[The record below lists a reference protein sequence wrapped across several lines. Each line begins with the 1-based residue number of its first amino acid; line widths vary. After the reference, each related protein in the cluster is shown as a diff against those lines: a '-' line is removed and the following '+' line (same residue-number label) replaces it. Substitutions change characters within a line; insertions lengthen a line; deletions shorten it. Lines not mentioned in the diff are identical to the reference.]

1 MSSPIPP
8 LRRSAAGLALWEN
21 FRMALAT
28 LRANKL
34 RSGLTILGIV
44 IGIMAV
50 VGMTALVRG
59 LNTSVQ
65 SLIQGAG
72 PHILFL
78 RKFEPALFVGG
89 LPEELRHR
97 KDFKVED
104 ATAIRGLPSI
114 RESCPLVPAF
124 GVLTNGRRKS
134 EPLII
139 IGASEAFLDVRN
151 VQIADGRAMTREDV
165 LHRRNVAVL
174 AEGPVLALFPNQDPI
189 GRKFR
194 IGSELYTVVG
204 TFKKFP
210 NPFSRDPDQYVVIPY
225 TAHQKQFGKGE
236 IFIDSVPWSP
246 AVKDTAIE
254 EITQLMRVRRKVG
267 LGKPNDFSV
276 LTQES
281 LLKFWNDITKG
292 LFGVM
297 IAISSIA
304 LMVGGI
310 GVMNIM
316 LVSVTER
323 TREIGVRKAI
333 GARRRDILWQ
343 FLIEA
348 SMLTAVGGVFGISL
362 GVGLAWAVDLIF
374 HFPASTPLWSVVL
387 AFVSST
393 SIGLFFGIYPANRA
407 ARLDPIE
414 ALRYE

>member
-1 MSSPIPP
+1 MSK
-8 LRRSAAGLALWEN
+8 SARLALWEN
-21 FRMALAT
+21 FKMAMSN
-28 LRANKL
+28 LRTNKL

-78 RKFEPALFVGG
+78 RKFEPALMFGG

-104 ATAIRGLPSI
+104 AAAIRELPSI
-114 RESCPLVPAF
+114 RDSCPLLPSF
-124 GVLTNGRRKS
+124 GVLSNGSKKS
-134 EPLII
+134 QPLII
-139 IGASEAFLDVRN
+139 IGASEAFLEVRN
-151 VQIADGRAMTREDV
+151 VQIQDGRFLTREDV
-165 LHRRNVAVL
+165 EHRRNLAVL
-174 AEGPVLALFPNQDPI
+174 AEGPLLALFPNQDPI
-189 GRKFR
+189 GKRFR
-194 IGSELYTVVG
+194 IGREEYTVAG

-210 NPFSRDPDQYVVIPY
+210 NPFSREPDQYVVIPY
-225 TAHQKQFGKGE
+225 TTHQKQFGKGE
-236 IFIDSVPWSP
+236 VFIDSVPWSP
-246 AVKDTAIE
+246 AVKDTAID

-276 LTQES
+276 MTQET
-281 LLKFWNDITKG
+281 LLNFWNQITG
-292 LFGVM
+292 ALFGVM
-297 IAISSIA
+297 VAISSIA

-333 GARRRDILWQ
+333 GARRKDILWQ
-343 FLIEA
+343 FLMEA
-348 SMLTAVGGVFGISL
+348 SMLTAAGGVFGIGL
-362 GVGLAWAVDLIF
+362 GVGLSWMVDFFF
-374 HFPASTPLWSVVL
+374 HFPASTPLWSIGL
-387 AFVSST
+387 AFFSSA
-393 SIGLFFGIYPANRA
+393 SVGLFAGIYPANRA

>member
-1 MSSPIPP
+1 MS
-8 LRRSAAGLALWEN
+8 RSARLALWEN
-21 FRMALAT
+21 FRMALSA

-59 LNTSVQ
+59 LDTSVQ
-65 SLIQGAG
+65 GLIQGAG

-104 ATAIRGLPSI
+104 AAAIRELPSI

-124 GVLTNGRRKS
+124 GVLTCGSRKS

-139 IGASEAFLDVRN
+139 IGASEAFMEVRN
-151 VQIADGRAMTREDV
+151 VQIDAGRFLSREDV
-165 LHRRNVAVL
+165 DHRRNLAVL

-189 GRKFR
+189 GKRIR
-194 IGSELYTVVG
+194 IGAEQYTVVG

-210 NPFSRDPDQYVVIPY
+210 NPLSREPDQYVVIPF
-225 TAHQKQFGKGE
+225 TTHQKQFGKGE

-246 AVKDTAIE
+246 AVKDAAIE
-254 EITQLMRVRRKVG
+254 EITQLMRVRRKVP
-267 LGKPNDFSV
+267 LGKPNDFSI
-276 LTQES
+276 LTQET
-281 LLKFWNDITKG
+281 LLKFWGDITRG
-292 LFGVM
+292 LFAVM
-297 IAISSIA
+297 VAISSIA
-304 LMVGGI
+304 LMVGGV

-333 GARRRDILWQ
+333 GARRKDILWQ

-348 SMLTAVGGVFGISL
+348 SMLTAVGGVFGIAL
-362 GVGLAWAVDLIF
+362 GVGLAWGVDLIF
-374 HFPASTPLWSVVL
+374 HFPASTPLWSIAV
-387 AFVSST
+387 AFVSSA
-393 SIGLFFGIYPANRA
+393 SVGLFFGIYPANRA

>member
-1 MSSPIPP
+1 MNK
-8 LRRSAAGLALWEN
+8 AARLALWEN
-21 FRMALAT
+21 FRMALSN
-28 LRANKL
+28 LRTNKL

-78 RKFEPALFVGG
+78 RKFEPALMFGG

-104 ATAIRGLPSI
+104 AAAIRELPSI
-114 RESCPLVPAF
+114 RDSCPLIPSF
-124 GVLTNGRRKS
+124 GVLSNGNRKS

-139 IGASEAFLDVRN
+139 IGASEAFLEVRN
-151 VQIADGRAMTREDV
+151 VQIADGRFLSREDV
-165 LHRRNVAVL
+165 AHRRNLAVL
-174 AEGPVLALFPNQDPI
+174 AEGPLLALFPNQDPI
-189 GRKFR
+189 GKTFR
-194 IGSELYTVVG
+194 IGTEQYTVVG

-236 IFIDSVPWSP
+236 VFIDSVPWSP
-246 AVKDTAIE
+246 AVKDTAID
-254 EITQLMRVRRKVG
+254 EITQLMRVRRKVA

-276 LTQES
+276 LTQET
-281 LLKFWNDITKG
+281 LLNFWNQITG
-292 LFGVM
+292 ALFGVM
-297 IAISSIA
+297 VAISSIA
-304 LMVGGI
+304 LMVGGV

-343 FLIEA
+343 FLMEA
-348 SMLTAVGGVFGISL
+348 SMLTAVGGIFGIAL
-362 GVGLAWAVDLIF
+362 GVGLAWAVDLLF
-374 HFPASTPLWSVVL
+374 HFPASTPLWSIVL
-387 AFVSST
+387 AFVSSAT
-393 SIGLFFGIYPANRA
+393 VGLISGIYPANRA

>member
-1 MSSPIPP
+1 MS
-8 LRRSAAGLALWEN
+8 RKRSAHRALLEN
-21 FRMALAT
+21 LRMALAT
-28 LRANKL
+28 LRSNKL
-34 RSGLTILGIV
+34 RSSLTILGIV
-44 IGIMAV
+44 IGITAV

-78 RKFEPALFVGG
+78 RKFEPAFFVGG

-104 ATAIRGLPSI
+104 AAAIRELPSI
-114 RESCPLVPAF
+114 KESCPLVPGF
-124 GVLTNGRRKS
+124 GTLSHGRKKTVQMF
-134 EPLII
+134 I
-139 IGASEAFLDVRN
+139 IGASEAFLEVRN
-151 VQIADGRAMTREDV
+151 VQVGDGRFLTREDV
-165 LHRRNVAVL
+165 RHRRNVAVL
-174 AEGPVLALFPNQDPI
+174 AQGPVDTLFPNQDPLGQSI
-189 GRKFR
+189 R
-194 IGSELYTVVG
+194 IGPEQYTVIGV
-204 TFKKFP
+204 FKKFP
-210 NPFSRDPDQYVVIPY
+210 NPFSREPDQYVVIPY

-236 IFIDSVPWSP
+236 VFVDSVPWSP
-246 AVKDTAIE
+246 AVKETAID
-254 EITQLMRVRRKVG
+254 EITQLMRVRRKVP
-267 LGKPNDFSV
+267 LGKANDFAV
-276 LTQES
+276 LTQQS
-281 LLKFWNDITKG
+281 LLNFWNDITRG

-348 SMLTAVGGVFGISL
+348 SALTAAGGILGIAL
-362 GVGLAWAVDLIF
+362 GVGLAWMVDVLF

-387 AFVSST
+387 AFASSA

-407 ARLDPIE
+407 SRLDPIE

>member
-1 MSSPIPP
+1 MSK
-8 LRRSAAGLALWEN
+8 AARLALWEN
-21 FRMALAT
+21 FLMALSA

-34 RSGLTILGIV
+34 RSALTILGIV

-50 VGMTALVRG
+50 VGMTSLVRG

-65 SLIQGAG
+65 GLIQGAG
-72 PHILFL
+72 PNILFL

-104 ATAIRGLPSI
+104 AAAIRELPSI
-114 RESCPLVPAF
+114 RESCPLIPAF
-124 GVLTNGRRKS
+124 GVLAYGNKKS
-134 EPLII
+134 QPLVI
-139 IGASEAFLDVRN
+139 IGASEAFMDVRN
-151 VQIADGRAMTREDV
+151 VQMDAGRFFSREDV
-165 LHRRNVAVL
+165 EHRRSLAVL
-174 AEGPVLALFPNQDPI
+174 ADGPIQALFPNVDPLGKKI
-189 GRKFR
+189 R
-194 IGSELYTVVG
+194 IGSEQYTVVG
-204 TFKKFP
+204 TTKRFP
-210 NPFSRDPDQYVVIPY
+210 NPLSREPDQYVVIPY
-225 TAHQKQFGKGE
+225 TTHQKQFGKGE
-236 IFIDSVPWSP
+236 VFIDSVPWSLG
-246 AVKDTAIE
+246 VKDTAID
-254 EITQLMRVRRKVG
+254 EITQLMRVRRKVP

-276 LTQES
+276 MTQET
-281 LLKFWNDITKG
+281 LLNFWKDISQG
-292 LFGVM
+292 LFAVM

-304 LMVGGI
+304 LMVGGV

-348 SMLTAVGGVFGISL
+348 SMLTAAGGIFGIAL
-362 GVGLAWAVDLIF
+362 GVGLAWGVDLLF
-374 HFPASTPLWSVVL
+374 HFPASTPPWSIGV
-387 AFVSST
+387 AFLSST
-393 SIGLFFGIYPANRA
+393 SVGLFFGIYPANRA